1 VKGSEFFFSRGS
13 FALDSDQKIPYISF
27 QQAAFGQIPREE
39 IMKTKA
45 AVLYEYGKPLV
56 IDELEVA
63 SPKEKEV
70 LIRNRAAGLCHTDLS
85 VMNGAARIS
94 QIPCVPGHEGAGV
107 IQEVGPGVTRV
118 KPGDHVLL
126 MWVPACGDCYYCLRG
141 QPYLCAEKD
150 KTRGGAMMDGTY
162 RLRKGSQNIPSM
174 MGVGCFSE
182 YNVVT
187 ERNVLAIDRSI
198 PFDIAAVVGCGV
210 ITGVGAVINKAKVR
224 PGSSV
229 AVVGAG
235 GVGLN
240 VIQGAI
246 LANATKILAIDILDN
261 KLDLAKRFGATHVI
275 NASREDPLKKVMEIT
290 GGIGADYAFE
300 VVGSAATTL
309 TAYKLIRRGG
319 SVVIVGI
326 PGLDATLTLPLAE
339 IPVMEKSILGSLY
352 GSGDIR
358 VELIT
363 LLELYK
369 AGRIHLEELI
379 TKRYRL
385 EEINAGFKDLE
396 AGKNARG
403 VIVYF

>member
-1 VKGSEFFFSRGS
+1 MSFFDTGGFWANYKG
-13 FALDSDQKIPYISF
+13 
-27 QQAAFGQIPREE
+27 EE

-45 AVLYEYGKPLV
+45 AVLYEYRKPLV
-56 IDELEVA
+56 IDELELD
-63 SPKEKEV
+63 PPQEKEV
-70 LIRNRAAGLCHTDLS
+70 LVRNKAAGLCHTDLS

-126 MWVPACGDCYYCLRG
+126 MWVPACGQCYYCLRG

-150 KTRGGAMMDGTY
+150 KTRAGAMMDGTY
-162 RLRKGSQNIPSM
+162 RLRQGSRNIPSM
-174 MGVGCFSE
+174 MGIGCFSE
-182 YNVVT
+182 YNVVS
-187 ERNVLAIDRSI
+187 ELNVLPIEPGI

-210 ITGVGAVINKAKVR
+210 ITGVGAVTNKAKVR
-224 PGSSV
+224 LGSTV

-246 LANATKILAIDILDN
+246 LAKAAKILAIDILDN
-261 KLDLAKRFGATHVI
+261 KLEMARQFGATHVI
-275 NASREDPLKKVMEIT
+275 NASREDPLKRVMEIT

-300 VVGSAATTL
+300 VVGSEETTL

-319 SVVIVGI
+319 YVVVVGI

-358 VELIT
+358 GDLVT
-363 LLELYK
+363 LLEHYK
-369 AGRIHLEELI
+369 AGRIQLEQLI
-379 TKRYRL
+379 TNRYRL
-385 EEINAGFKDLE
+385 EEINSGFRDLD

-403 VIVYF
+403 VIVYS